1 MNLMNST
8 DQMAPYTRVRK
19 FSVILGKE
27 QIEVVSKPG
36 LPEWEVVSPCVQL
49 CVENVRIGPSNSV
62 LLYGSHQGA
71 LGVYLARNLPK
82 AQLSISDYDTVM
94 LDVTRQTLSANHVSS
109 VNILVDIDLPHTHD
123 QGFDTVII
131 QIPKGRQLARRWLL
145 QAYNALVF
153 GGNLYLAGA
162 NKSGIQ
168 SVINDAQG
176 LFGPGRILAYKKGNR
191 IAHFIKNSGNMPE
204 TDWATS
210 PGIAPN
216 SWVEFS
222 IPIANH
228 TYQIRSLPGVFS
240 SDHLDAGTEMLL
252 NVTSIPPGGKIL
264 DVGCGYGIIGT
275 FAAVQGAGLVHL
287 IDNNLLATAACRE
300 TLTLNRVTN
309 AEVFPGDLLSPVGSN
324 LYDLILSNPPFHT
337 GHAVDFQIA
346 QAMIGQSF
354 RALNPGGQMVIV
366 ANRFIR
372 YNRLIEEL
380 FGNSS
385 VLAESGKFYVLSG
398 LKSS

>member
-1 MNLMNST
+1 
-8 DQMAPYTRVRK
+8 
-19 FSVILGKE
+19 
-27 QIEVVSKPG
+27 
-36 LPEWEVVSPCVQL
+36 
-49 CVENVRIGPSNSV
+49 
-62 LLYGSHQGA
+62 
-71 LGVYLARNLPK
+71 
-82 AQLSISDYDTVM
+82 
-94 LDVTRQTLSANHVSS
+94 
-109 VNILVDIDLPHTHD
+109 
-123 QGFDTVII
+123 
-131 QIPKGRQLARRWLL
+131 
-145 QAYNALVF
+145 
-153 GGNLYLAGA
+153 
-162 NKSGIQ
+162 
-168 SVINDAQG
+168 
-176 LFGPGRILAYKKGNR
+176 
-191 IAHFIKNSGNMPE
+191 
-204 TDWATS
+204 
-210 PGIAPN
+210 
-216 SWVEFS
+216 
-222 IPIANH
+222 
-228 TYQIRSLPGVFS
+228 
-240 SDHLDAGTEMLL
+240 MLL